1 VCFYLYINP
10 YTFVIFT
17 YTLIRIRDLICVRTA
32 FECEFGAIGLVVG
45 AAMVELVNQP
55 VAVSARGG
63 KIAGHRFLPNQ
74 RELPEVTL
82 ASIPTFSEL
91 SPTALRRLEART
103 TVKRVSRGTVLLRQG
118 DPPDVLYL
126 VVSGRFLV
134 LPDDKEEAVA
144 EIGPGEP
151 LGELA
156 FFAGGGR
163 TANVVAARDSTVLVL
178 TTKDYAE
185 VAREEP
191 SIVSAILAAVAK
203 RLAQVASAS
212 PVMQP
217 KPPRTVAL
225 LPIGLQS
232 RLPDGFASAI
242 AEAMTQSDATVVT
255 PATLG
260 ESASIGNDKRLRD
273 RIARLEKRA
282 DVLLFS
288 MDRGDSPFNRACLSF
303 ADHLL
308 LVAPASDTCTA
319 ATAPSE
325 FELQAA
331 SLFLPSDRALVIWR
345 DRAAAAI
352 TGADKWLAPRDVK
365 LHHHIALDDRR
376 DFERLGRFLSG
387 SALGLVL
394 GGGAALGSAHLGVAK
409 ALEEAGEPIDFY
421 GGTSVGAAMAA
432 ALALG
437 LKPDEVVEL
446 IEEVFVRN
454 RALRRLTI
462 PVHSLLDHRVF
473 DDALQRNYAGKTIE
487 DLPFNFFAVSASLTS
502 NDAYIHRNGPTWEAV
517 RASTAIPGILPPFI
531 TSTGDVL
538 VDGAMIDNVP
548 VAIMRKLKPGPNIVV
563 RLKRQ
568 RPWRSPAR
576 YGAFPTRGMILRN
589 LLLQRKRHRY
599 PSLATV
605 LMRSMI
611 MASEQRFQ
619 VISAE
624 GDLFLVPEGTAGVGF
639 MDWRKCRRVADAAY
653 RHTAGLL
660 EKAGSVRALIEANDT
675 QQLAPS
681 PAFSGFGRTGN
692 KLEGQTLT
700 G

>member
-1 VCFYLYINP
+1 
-10 YTFVIFT
+10 
-17 YTLIRIRDLICVRTA
+17 
-32 FECEFGAIGLVVG
+32 
-45 AAMVELVNQP
+45 
-55 VAVSARGG
+55 
-63 KIAGHRFLPNQ
+63 
-74 RELPEVTL
+74 
-82 ASIPTFSEL
+82 
-91 SPTALRRLEART
+91 
-103 TVKRVSRGTVLLRQG
+103 VLLRQG

-156 FFAGGGR
+156 FFAGVRR

-185 VAREEP
+185 VAREVP
-191 SIVSAILAAVAK
+191 SIVSTILAAVAK
-203 RLAQVASAS
+203 RLAQVTGTS
-212 PVMQP
+212 PAMQP
-217 KPPRTVAL
+217 KPPRTIAL
-225 LPIGLQS
+225 LPIGLQG
-232 RLPDGFASAI
+232 LPDGFSSAL
-242 AEAMTQSDATVVT
+242 AEAMAPSNAIVVT
-255 PATLG
+255 PATLSG
-260 ESASIGNDKRLRD
+260 SATIGDDRQLRD
-273 RIARLEKRA
+273 RIARLETRTN
-282 DVLLFS
+282 VLLFS
-288 MDRGDSPFNRACLSF
+288 MDRRDTPFNRACLSL

-308 LVAPASDTCTA
+308 LVAPSSDTCTA

-331 SLFLPSDRALVIWR
+331 SLFLPTDRALVVWR

-352 TGADKWLAPRDVK
+352 TGTDKWLARRDVK
-365 LHHHIALDDRR
+365 LHHHLALDDRR

-409 ALEEAGEPIDFY
+409 ALQEAGEPIDFY

-432 ALALG
+432 ALAVG
-437 LKPDEVVEL
+437 FKPDEVVNL
-446 IEEVFVRN
+446 TEEVFVRN

-462 PVHSLLDHRVF
+462 PLHSLLDHRKF
-473 DDALQRNYAGKTIE
+473 DDALRRTYAGKTIE

-502 NDAYIHRNGPTWEAV
+502 NDAHIHRDGPTWEAV

-548 VAIMRKLKPGPNIVV
+548 VAIMRKLKLGPNIVV

-576 YGAFPTRGMILRN
+576 YEAFPTRGTILRN
-589 LLLQRKRHRY
+589 LLLERKRHRY

-639 MDWRKCRRVADAAY
+639 MDWKKCRRVADAAY

-660 EKAGSVRALIEANDT
+660 EKAGSVRALIEESA
-675 QQLAPS
+675 LATAYPRDKVD
-681 PAFSGFGRTGN
+681 A
-692 KLEGQTLT
+692 QTLPR
-700 G
+700 

>member
-1 VCFYLYINP
+1 LKKYHRIQIE
-10 YTFVIFT
+10 IFT
-17 YTLIRIRDLICVRTA
+17 YTLIRMRALIRVRTA
-32 FECEFGAIGLVVG
+32 FECEPGSIGLVAG

-55 VAVSARGG
+55 
-63 KIAGHRFLPNQ
+63 IADVPHGDDIGQRILRNQ
-74 RELPEVTL
+74 RDLPAPTL

-91 SPTALRRLEART
+91 SPAALRRLEART
-103 TVKRVSRGTVLLRQG
+103 KIKRVRRGTVLLRQG

-134 LPDDKEEAVA
+134 LRDGKEEAVA

-156 FFAGGGR
+156 FFAGVRR

-185 VAREEP
+185 VAREVP
-191 SIVSAILAAVAK
+191 SIVSTILAAVAK

-212 PVMQP
+212 PVMQA

-225 LPIGLQS
+225 LPIGL
-232 RLPDGFASAI
+232 RGRRPDGFASAL
-242 AEAMTQSDATVVT
+242 AEAMAPADAIVVT
-255 PATLG
+255 PATLSG
-260 ESASIGNDKRLRD
+260 SASIDDEKRLRD
-273 RIARLEKRA
+273 RIARLEKKA

-288 MDRGDSPFNRACLSF
+288 MDRRDTPFNRACLSF

-308 LVAPASDTCTA
+308 LVAPSSDTETD
-319 ATAPSE
+319 ATTPSE

-331 SLFLPSDRALVIWR
+331 SLFLPADRALVIWR
-345 DRAAAAI
+345 DRAAAEI
-352 TGADKWLAPRDVK
+352 TGADKWLAQRDVK
-365 LHHHIALDDRR
+365 LHHHLALDDRP

-409 ALEEAGEPIDFY
+409 ALQEADEPIDFY
-421 GGTSVGAAMAA
+421 GGTSVGAAMGA
-432 ALALG
+432 ALAMG
-437 LKPDEVVEL
+437 LKPDEVVDL
-446 IEEVFVRN
+446 TEEVFVRN

-462 PVHSLLDHRVF
+462 PMHSLLDHQVF
-473 DDALQRNYAGKTIE
+473 DDALRSNYAGKTIE

-502 NDAYIHRNGPTWEAV
+502 NDAEIHRRGPTWEAV

-531 TSTGDVL
+531 TADGDVL

-548 VAIMRKLKPGPNIVV
+548 VAVMRKLKLGPNLVV

-568 RPWRSPAR
+568 RPWRFPAR
-576 YGAFPTRGMILRN
+576 YETFPTRGTILRN
-589 LLLQRKRHRY
+589 LLLQRKRRRY

-619 VISAE
+619 IISTE

-639 MDWRKCRRVADAAY
+639 MDWKKCRRVADAAY

-660 EKAGSVRALIEANDT
+660 EKAGGVRALIEAN
-675 QQLAPS
+675 A
-681 PAFSGFGRTGN
+681 
-692 KLEGQTLT
+692 
-700 G
+700 

>member
-1 VCFYLYINP
+1 
-10 YTFVIFT
+10 
-17 YTLIRIRDLICVRTA
+17 
-32 FECEFGAIGLVVG
+32 
-45 AAMVELVNQP
+45 MVELVNQP
-55 VAVSARGG
+55 IAVKPHGDDDPG
-63 KIAGHRFLPNQ
+63 QKILLNQ
-74 RELPEVTL
+74 RELPVPTL

-91 SPTALRRLEART
+91 SATALRRLEART
-103 TVKRVSRGTVLLRQG
+103 TVKRVRRGTVLLRQG

-156 FFAGGGR
+156 FFGGGVR

-178 TTKDYAE
+178 TTKAYAD

-255 PATLG
+255 SATLG
-260 ESASIGNDKRLRD
+260 QSTAVGNELRD
-273 RIARLEKRA
+273 RIAKLEKRA
-282 DVLLFS
+282 DVLLFA

-308 LVAPASDTCTA
+308 LVAPASDTCTV

-409 ALEEAGEPIDFY
+409 ALQEAGEPIDFY

-487 DLPFNFFAVSASLTS
+487 DLPFNFFAVSASLTN
-502 NDAYIHRNGPTWEAV
+502 NDAHIHRDGPTWEAV

-548 VAIMRKLKPGPNIVV
+548 VAIMRKLKPGPNVVV

-576 YGAFPTRGMILRN
+576 YGTFPTRGRILRN

-639 MDWRKCRRVADAAY
+639 MDWRKCRRVAEAAY

-660 EKAGSVRALIEANDT
+660 EEAGGVRALIAASDT

-692 KLEGQTLT
+692 KLAGQTLT